1 MLRIMRDKRDRRCLD
16 GFMMSFLC
24 DDALYRCKYHFVMF
38 MLMQIE
44 GKLAI
49 EIPRKLLDSF
59 DRYICVGVVFRLLM
73 EKGLVLNLI
82 WFP

>member
-1 MLRIMRDKRDRRCLD
+1 
-16 GFMMSFLC
+16 
-24 DDALYRCKYHFVMF
+24 VMF

-49 EIPRKLLDSF
+49 EIPRKLLDYF